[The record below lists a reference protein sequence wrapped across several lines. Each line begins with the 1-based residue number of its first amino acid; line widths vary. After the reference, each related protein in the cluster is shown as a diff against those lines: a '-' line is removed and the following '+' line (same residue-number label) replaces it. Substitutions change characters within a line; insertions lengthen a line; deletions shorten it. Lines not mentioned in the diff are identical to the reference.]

1 MAGVIKGCYGY
12 RFNNDNEEPVMRTVY
27 GTKPPEEPEPEP
39 EAAPLPE
46 QKAEEIELPDF
57 TPEGAGGSVI
67 EELVKEAETV
77 SVEEARIERELL
89 TAEFEALRD
98 RYERESERF
107 VMRAREK
114 ATEIYEETKQMA
126 EELIA
131 DAKAEAEEIR
141 INAAKEARMK
151 GYEEGKKEGYD
162 DGYVKALKKCKDCLV
177 ELKEAAESVER
188 EKTEI
193 FMQYERKLFD
203 AVFEIAQKVTIDSLA
218 QKDKKIIT
226 KMIREAGKKY
236 RTSKTVKIRVSELD
250 IKEQAEIDEDLLKD
264 TFRNCERVEIEII
277 KDAPEGTLI
286 IDDGTEIT
294 DAGVMTQ
301 LKMIEQLG
309 MGKYRDKTSSDIGR
323 KKTVRKPR
331 TPKKEE
337 EDAIDTDELIKEA
350 FEQAPEEEPSEK
362 EEVPEINDTETE

>member
-12 RFNNDNEEPVMRTVY
+12 RFSNDNEEPVMLTVY
-27 GTKPPEEPEPEP
+27 GNKPIEEPEPEP
-39 EAAPLPE
+39 EAAPLPI

-98 RYERESERF
+98 QYERESERF

-114 ATEIYEETKQMA
+114 ATEIYEETKRMA

-151 GYEEGKKEGYD
+151 GYEEGKKQGYD
-162 DGYVKALKKCKDCLV
+162 DGYVKALKKCKDSLI
-177 ELKEAAESVER
+177 ELKETAESVER

-203 AVFEIAQKVTIDSLA
+203 AVFEIAQ
-218 QKDKKIIT
+218 
-226 KMIREAGKKY
+226 AGKKY

-331 TPKKEE
+331 TSKKEE
-337 EDAIDTDELIKEA
+337 EISMDTDELLKEA
-350 FEQAPEEEPSEK
+350 FEQAPEEEPSVK
-362 EEVPEINDTETE
+362 EELPEINDTETE